1 MTESERRALLDA
13 LSAEHAAVY
22 AYGLIA
28 AYASPE
34 RGRLVAENT
43 AAHRAR
49 RDTTIDAVEAA
60 GITVPPPDAAYT
72 MPFPVTDP
80 VAAAQLAATVE
91 SDTAVAWRSVAEQG
105 ESELTRRM
113 GTDALTE
120 CALRLAVWQSILGV
134 SPPTTPFPGQP

>member
-34 RGRLVAENT
+34 RDQLVAEHT
-43 AAHRAR
+43 TAHRVR
-49 RDTTIDAVEAA
+49 RDTTIEEVEAA

-80 VAAAQLAATVE
+80 VAGAQLAATVE
-91 SDTAVAWRSVAEQG
+91 SDAAVAWRSVVEKG
-105 ESELTRRM
+105 ESDAIRRA
-113 GTDALTE
+113 GVDALTE
-120 CALRLAVWQSILGV
+120 CALRLAIWQSILGV

>member
-34 RGRLVAENT
+34 RDQLVAEHT
-43 AAHRAR
+43 TAHRVR
-49 RDTTIDAVEAA
+49 RDTTIEEVEAA

-91 SDTAVAWRSVAEQG
+91 SDAAVAWRSVVEKG
-105 ESELTRRM
+105 ESDAIRRA
-113 GTDALTE
+113 GVDALTE
-120 CALRLAVWQSILGV
+120 CALRLAIWQSILGV